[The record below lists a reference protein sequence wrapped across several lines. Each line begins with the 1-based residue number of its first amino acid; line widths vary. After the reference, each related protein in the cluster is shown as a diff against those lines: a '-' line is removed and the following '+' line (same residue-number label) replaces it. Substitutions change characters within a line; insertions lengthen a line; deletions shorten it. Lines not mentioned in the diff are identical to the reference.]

1 MTQTRMIIMI
11 RVGRINFN
19 LDEFHRWKNVCNF
32 VDTQIE
38 RSNIQNKVI
47 QDEITRNENENS

>member
-1 MTQTRMIIMI
+1 MTQPRMIIMMSI
-11 RVGRINFN
+11 GMINFN
-19 LDEFHRWKNVCNF
+19 FNEFQRLKNIFNLG
-32 VDTQIE
+32 DTHIK